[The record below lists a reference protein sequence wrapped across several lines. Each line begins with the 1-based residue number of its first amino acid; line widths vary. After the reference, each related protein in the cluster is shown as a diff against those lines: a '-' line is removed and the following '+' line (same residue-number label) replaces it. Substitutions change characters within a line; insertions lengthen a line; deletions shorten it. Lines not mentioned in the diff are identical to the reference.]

1 MPKKKRGMLY
11 EVHPTPAKG
20 KDGKNI
26 VYVKPVSGQRL
37 SLQAVEDF
45 CSRNHYGLRDGE
57 LTMVFNVFIDAA
69 AELMSMGYR
78 IETPI
83 GSFAPKLALNR
94 EITDPDEVKNSD
106 VVLDGVDYQPGQ
118 RWQKA
123 IGKWLFDGFRKADTP
138 NVQKLMANTQHL
150 EEALER
156 SIRCG
161 YTTVRRFAR
170 YADITMYSARKQLE
184 AWTQGDNPKLLKTRM
199 GQQFVYTLT

>member
-1 MPKKKRGMLY
+1 MLF

-26 VYVKPVSGQRL
+26 VYVKPACARKL

-45 CSRNHYGLRDGE
+45 CNRNHYGLRDGE

-83 GSFAPKLALNR
+83 GSFAPKLALKR
-94 EITDPDEVKNSD
+94 EITDPDKVKNDD
-106 VVLDGVDYQPGQ
+106 VMLDGVDYQPGK

-123 IGKWLFDGFRKADTP
+123 IGKWLYDGFRKADTP
-138 NVQKLMANTQHL
+138 NVQQLMSNQQHL
-150 EEALER
+150 EEALEK
-156 SIRCG
+156 SLQGG
-161 YTTVRRFAR
+161 YATVRSFAY
-170 YADITMYSARKQLE
+170 YAQITKYSARKQLE
-184 AWTQGDNPKLLKTRM
+184 AWTQGANPKLLKTRM
-199 GQQFVYTLT
+199 GQQFIYTMT

>member
-1 MPKKKRGMLY
+1 MPTKKRGMLY

-20 KDGKNI
+20 KDGRNI
-26 VYVKPVSGQRL
+26 VYVKPASGMKL
-37 SLQAVEDF
+37 SLQAVEEF
-45 CSRNHYGLRDGE
+45 CSSNHYGLRDGE

-69 AELMSMGYR
+69 AELMSKGYR

-83 GSFAPKLALNR
+83 GSFSPKLALNR

-138 NVQKLMANTQHL
+138 DVQKLMDNAQYL
-150 EEALER
+150 EEALQR
-156 SIRCG
+156 SCKGG

-170 YADITMYSARKQLE
+170 EANITKYSARKQLE
-184 AWTQGDNPKLLKTRM
+184 TWTQGDNPKLLRTRM
-199 GQQFVYTLT
+199 AQQYIYTLI